1 MEATAVP
8 RALSLLGPSL
18 STAPLLPWMRMNCLR
33 VVVGGG
39 VRRQGGVVWAKKMR
53 RGRDGVAEER
63 VDTHSFAPKAGES
76 AELFPEAVLLRKKMV
91 REDGQV
97 SPEFADANEEKLY
110 DFLNIQLKSDMKRI
124 QRRNVLSTML
134 SAWTIL
140 LLGPGQ
146 VSLAETTGGAFR
158 EYIDTFDGYTFLYP
172 KNWIQVRGAGADIF
186 FRDPMVLDENMSVE
200 ISSPSSS
207 RYTSVEDLGPPE
219 KAAEKVLGQY
229 LTEFMS
235 TRLGVRRESNV
246 LSASSKVA
254 DDGKLYY
261 EVEVNIKSYASN
273 NELAVMPQ
281 DRVQSL
287 EWDRRYLSVL
297 GVENKRLYELRLQTP
312 EQVFMQ
318 EEEDLRRVMDSFRVI
333 KAA

>member
-33 VVVGGG
+33 VAVGGG
-39 VRRQGGVVWAKKMR
+39 VRRQGGVVWAKKTR
-53 RGRDGVAEER
+53 RGRDDVAEER
-63 VDTHSFAPKAGES
+63 VDTHSFARKAGES
-76 AELFPEAVLLRKKMV
+76 AELFPEAVLFRKKMV

-207 RYTSVEDLGPPE
+207 R
-219 KAAEKVLGQY
+219 
-229 LTEFMS
+229 
-235 TRLGVRRESNV
+235 LGVRRESNV

>member
-1 MEATAVP
+1 VLIVA
-8 RALSLLGPSL
+8 SLLPVIHTMACSQT
-18 STAPLLPWMRMNCLR
+18 TATNI
-33 VVVGGG
+33 
-39 VRRQGGVVWAKKMR
+39 
-53 RGRDGVAEER
+53 
-63 VDTHSFAPKAGES
+63 S
-76 AELFPEAVLLRKKMV
+76 AV
-91 REDGQV
+91 
-97 SPEFADANEEKLY
+97 
-110 DFLNIQLKSDMKRI
+110 

-261 EVEVNIKSYASN
+261 EVEVRPNWPRFLFEIQRI
-273 NELAVMPQ
+273 EQ
-281 DRVQSL
+281 I
-287 EWDRRYLSVL
+287 
-297 GVENKRLYELRLQTP
+297 RL
-312 EQVFMQ
+312 
-318 EEEDLRRVMDSFRVI
+318 
-333 KAA
+333 